1 MAARTT
7 RRKIKD
13 QGIKVSRDFA
23 RIIDHLKFLDD
34 LAGGQSE
41 YINNN
46 LPQLV
51 CMIEGCMYVT
61 ENFLDGL

>member
-1 MAARTT
+1 MAGRTI

-13 QGIKVSRDFA
+13 QGDKVAQDFA

-41 YINNN
+41 YINTK

-51 CMIEGCMYVT
+51 CMIEGCIHVT
-61 ENFLDGL
+61 ESFLSGL

>member
-7 RRKIKD
+7 RRKIQD
-13 QGIKVSRDFA
+13 QGVKVAQDFA

-34 LAGGQSE
+34 LADGQSE

-51 CMIEGCMYVT
+51 LMIEGCKHVT
-61 ENFLDGL
+61 EGFLDGL